1 MSEKEKQSL
10 KTVKNYMWWSMGAGL
25 IPIPVLDLAAIAGVQ
40 LKMLSEVSKVYD
52 VPFEENRGKALIST
66 LVGFVLERSVAFGSV
81 GSLLKAIPGVGVL
94 AGAPT
99 MALSCGAYTW
109 ALGKVFIKHFETGG
123 TLLNFDP
130 EQVKEYF
137 KQQFEEGRKMAT
149 GMEGANPADARV

>member
-25 IPIPVLDLAAIAGVQ
+25 IPIPILDLAAIGSVQ
-40 LKMLSEVSKVYD
+40 LKMLSDVSKVYG

-66 LVGFVLERSVAFGSV
+66 LVGFILERSVAFGSV
-81 GSLLKAIPGVGVL
+81 GSLLKAIPGLGAL

-109 ALGKVFIKHFETGG
+109 ALGKVFVQHFEAGG
-123 TLLNFDP
+123 TFLTFDP
-130 EQVKEYF
+130 DRVKEYF
-137 KQQFEEGRKMAT
+137 KQQFEEGRRMAT
-149 GMEGANPADARV
+149 GMEGSSPADARA

>member
-1 MSEKEKQSL
+1 MSQKERQSL

-25 IPIPVLDLAAIAGVQ
+25 IPIPVLDLAAIASVQ
-40 LKMLSEVSKVYD
+40 LKMLSDVSKVYEI
-52 VPFEENRGKALIST
+52 PFEENRGKALIST
-66 LVGFVLERSVAFGSV
+66 LVGFVMERSVAFGSV
-81 GSLLKAIPGVGVL
+81 SSLLKVIPGVGAL

-123 TLLNFDP
+123 TFLNFDP

-149 GMEGANPADARV
+149 GMEGADARA